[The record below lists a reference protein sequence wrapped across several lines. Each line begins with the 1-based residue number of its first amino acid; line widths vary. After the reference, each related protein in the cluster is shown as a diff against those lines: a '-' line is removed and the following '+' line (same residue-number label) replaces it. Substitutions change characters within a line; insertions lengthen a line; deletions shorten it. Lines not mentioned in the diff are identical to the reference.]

1 MLLKVVVDQQQGP
14 HNQLTISVEQLG
26 GAVEALPEI
35 HATLQLCCVQLE
47 STSAAP
53 RQTGQL
59 AQGEAAPMPPVESRI
74 VRIDVSKSTALFRQQ
89 LCLEEGSR
97 HLSSLERR
105 ALAAGMRLVHAAAA
119 HCHAQANGGISKGEY
134 IFVQLRGLVTAE
146 LRRPASSGNGGA
158 SSGGGGDSDSSGAPI
173 LWIAH
178 SSHGGG
184 AGALCL
190 EMGGYA
196 SLLAAAERDV
206 RVRCGDHLIGVL
218 LEVAGAAGGKDEAM
232 ALATDLKSSFQN
244 PQPGNLGAALK
255 SVLSKLAMATACHTS
270 AATAPP
276 STAFAALELS

>member
-1 MLLKVVVDQQQGP
+1 M
-14 HNQLTISVEQLG
+14 
-26 GAVEALPEI
+26 
-35 HATLQLCCVQLE
+35 
-47 STSAAP
+47 
-53 RQTGQL
+53 
-59 AQGEAAPMPPVESRI
+59 
-74 VRIDVSKSTALFRQQ
+74 
-89 LCLEEGSR
+89 
-97 HLSSLERR
+97 
-105 ALAAGMRLVHAAAA
+105 HAAAA

-134 IFVQLRGLVTAE
+134 IFVQLKGLVTAE
-146 LRRPASSGNGGA
+146 LQRHASFGIGDT
-158 SSGGGGDSDSSGAPI
+158 SGGGGDSDSSGAPI
-173 LWIAH
+173 LWISH

-232 ALATDLKSSFQN
+232 ALATDLKSSVQN